1 MLWCVTH
8 FKIQH
13 SLIFREDSITEK
25 LINGLVNTVWP
36 ESPMTKN
43 ELITDRH
50 LPVLPRHEEVSLECQ
65 SAWYPS
71 SALGYMCVGQEQSQH
86 DAMRNVTP

>member
-1 MLWCVTH
+1 
-8 FKIQH
+8 
-13 SLIFREDSITEK
+13 
-25 LINGLVNTVWP
+25 
-36 ESPMTKN
+36 MTKN